1 MPASNFSDYAQ
12 GIAKTIE
19 AVLASGQAVLVD
31 QTIDQR
37 STWRGFVA
45 GVLQFEDGSELHF
58 REFVDT
64 SRSEPRLMYAYHYQ
78 NPQQDLVFRYD
89 NAAHKPAL
97 SQAEHKHTAVG
108 VQNSIAPPLDGVID
122 EILG

>member
-1 MPASNFSDYAQ
+1 MRASSFTEYAGQ
-12 GIAKTIE
+12 ILSTIGGL
-19 AVLASGQAVLVD
+19 LATGQAVLAE
-31 QTIDQR
+31 QNIDQR
-37 STWRGFVA
+37 SALRGFIG

-64 SRSEPRLMYAYHYQ
+64 SLSEPRVMYGYHYQ
-78 NPQQDLVFRYD
+78 DANDILIFRYD

-97 SQAEHKHTAVG
+97 PKADHKHTPTA
-108 VQNSIAPPLDGVID
+108 IHATKAPTFEMVID

>member
-1 MPASNFSDYAQ
+1 MRASSFNEYAEKASNIIR
-12 GIAKTIE
+12 GL
-19 AVLASGQAVLVD
+19 LATGQAVLAD
-31 QTIDQR
+31 QNIDQR
-37 STWRGFVA
+37 SALRGFIG

-64 SRSEPRLMYAYHYQ
+64 SLPEPRVMYAYHYQ
-78 NPQQDLVFRYD
+78 DASNNLIFRYD

-97 SQAEHKHTAVG
+97 SQADHKHTPTAVHAMK
-108 VQNSIAPPLDGVID
+108 APTFEMVID

>member
-31 QTIDQR
+31 HTIDHR

-64 SRSEPRLMYAYHYQ
+64 SSSEPRLMYAYHYQ
-78 NPQQDLVFRYD
+78 GMDKILVFRYD

-97 SQAEHKHTAVG
+97 SQAEHKHTAEG
-108 VQNSIAPPLDGVID
+108 VERSSAPTLDLVID